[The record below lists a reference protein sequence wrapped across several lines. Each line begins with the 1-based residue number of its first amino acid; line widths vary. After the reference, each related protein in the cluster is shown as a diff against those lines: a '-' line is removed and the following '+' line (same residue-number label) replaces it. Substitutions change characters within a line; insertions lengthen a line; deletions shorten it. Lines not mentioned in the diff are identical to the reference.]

1 MTEFETA
8 DKIILGKNKLY
19 DKILKAKLM
28 FLNKNIKQTGK
39 SFKHNYFS
47 LSDIIPPTL
56 EICKELNIVPI
67 FKMDKEVAT
76 LRIQD
81 LETVNYIEFT
91 SPNIPIDGKN
101 FDDCIKNTGKQET
114 YQRRYLYLQ
123 FLDIVEHDYIESE
136 VGKPVKE
143 DKKEDKKEVKK
154 NKTVERRYTS
164 PKMPKQETPIVYE
177 NMNKT
182 DLTKKIGKITFDK
195 HGKTEKNELLK
206 EIDLLYSKKRIT
218 KEQYD
223 EQIEIIN
230 KYY

>member
-1 MTEFETA
+1 MGFETA
-8 DKIILGKNKLY
+8 DTLVLEKNKLY
-19 DKILKAKLM
+19 SKILKAKLM

-123 FLDIVEHDYIESE
+123 FLDIVEHDYVESE

-143 DKKEDKKEVKK
+143 DKKEDKKPVKK

-164 PKMPKQETPIVYE
+164 PKRPKQEEHIIYE

-195 HGKTEKNELLK
+195 HGKTEKKELLK

>member
-8 DKIILGKNKLY
+8 DAIVLGKNKLY

-123 FLDIVEHDYIESE
+123 FLDIVEHDYVESE

-143 DKKEDKKEVKK
+143 DKKDVKK

-164 PKMPKQETPIVYE
+164 PKMPKQEEHIVYE

-195 HGKTEKNELLK
+195 HGKTEKQELLK

-223 EQIEIIN
+223 EQIQVID